1 MNAGKVYEPLRMC
14 HTFPAGR
21 NQEFVCKEQLYVS
34 DTSTESSYRKSD
46 EKNKGMKLPLK
57 PQRSLSLKPI
67 QEPNWLVRLS
77 WI

>member
-21 NQEFVCKEQLYVS
+21 NQEFVYKEQLYVS

-57 PQRSLSLKPI
+57 LQRSLSLKPI
-67 QEPNWLVRLS
+67 
-77 WI
+77 